1 MPVLNSPRRRAFAC
15 TVLSPLLSSL
25 LCTHL
30 LLAAGAARAQDAAP
44 SSAASSASTGQ
55 RYEVWA
61 DVLFGPDGRNL
72 AFHLPDETVLP
83 TPFAE
88 LVKRQ
93 LQAARIQPVQDSD
106 GSPATFRTGVR
117 LNYLLLP
124 ASTPEANS
132 QVQFL
137 GLAVAPLPVKRY
149 MASYPK
155 DVSQQAGWEGGM
167 QATCHVSTEGLC
179 QKIEVQMLP
188 GMPESVRR
196 FAKASFEGW
205 AFDAQ
210 RINNRPVDG
219 EIAVRFALRTRD
231 EYPKDFRIPAFERF
245 IQGR

>member
-1 MPVLNSPRRRAFAC
+1 MPALNSPCIRALTRSA
-15 TVLSPLLSSL
+15 LSAL
-25 LCTHL
+25 LCAPL
-30 LLAAGAARAQDAAP
+30 LLAAGATHAQSTEQQSP
-44 SSAASSASTGQ
+44 TASSASTGQ

-72 AFHLPDETVLP
+72 AFNLPDEAELP
-83 TPFAE
+83 RAFAD

-93 LQAARIQPVQDSD
+93 LQAARIQPVPDSD

-124 ASTPEANS
+124 ASSPEANS

-137 GLAVAPLPVKRY
+137 GLALAPLPVKRY
-149 MASYPK
+149 LASYPK
-155 DVSQQAGWEGGM
+155 DIRQQPGWEGGV
-167 QATCHVSTEGLC
+167 QATCHVSPEGQC
-179 QKIEVQMLP
+179 QRVEVKMLP

-205 AFDAQ
+205 TFDAQ

-219 EIAVRFALRTRD
+219 EIAVRFALRTLD